1 MELPKPLKCSEVGT
15 REILRALLHHELSP
29 QDEDRLL
36 AHLRSCPQCL
46 SIMAAV
52 LSEIR
57 FSDLPEGEA
66 RL

>member
-15 REILRALLHHELSP
+15 RKILRALLYHELSL
-29 QDEDRLL
+29 QEEDRLL
-36 AHLRSCPQCL
+36 AHLRRCPHCL

-57 FSDLPEGEA
+57 FSDLPEREA
-66 RL
+66 RS